1 VAASGVSD
9 KSPKGKGL
17 AMARAIEEEETAAS
31 FPAGII
37 YECIFKGM
45 FLYSPTYAL
54 IMHSLRELP
63 RTAALRGCASF
74 VIDAPAASKLSFDYA
89 ECFSLRGNR
98 GDCCPPEDF
107 K

>member
-1 VAASGVSD
+1 MAASGVSD

-54 IMHSLRELP
+54 IMHSL
-63 RTAALRGCASF
+63 LRASSHSGSARLCF
-74 VIDAPAASKLSFDYA
+74 VCD
-89 ECFSLRGNR
+89 
-98 GDCCPPEDF
+98 
-107 K
+107 